1 MLSTRKLPRMET
13 NRQPELDDEKL
24 RERLTEFLRRAREL
38 EAVTQAPANLP
49 RVQEPSR
56 PPLPLHESFLPGSIL
71 VTLFRNPKTSRTV
84 SFKGEELT
92 QLDSMDTA
100 YLLNSYPS
108 HSLFSAEDALRLRNS
123 I

>member
-1 MLSTRKLPRMET
+1 MET
-13 NRQPELDDEKL
+13 NRQPESDDDKL

-71 VTLFRNPKTSRTV
+71 TTLFRNPKTGRTV
-84 SFKGEELT
+84 AFKAEELT
-92 QLDSMDTA
+92 ELDGMSSD
-100 YLLNSYPS
+100 YLVNYYLS
-108 HSLFSAEDALRLRNS
+108 HALFTNDD
-123 I
+123 